1 MDNYQQNLREEIVYL
16 EKTLSFIRKDLETET
31 ENLSGRKRRLIAS
44 RKDMWE
50 NTVHFSEDF
59 DRLTEVNQYL
69 SEVNNQT
76 ATYMNTKTKVEKY
89 QKIIGAPYFGRF
101 DFKEDGCANEEK
113 IYIGRHGVID
123 PATLDVFVY
132 DWRAPISSIFYR
144 YELGKPTYSAPAGL
158 ISGDVLL
165 KRQYKIQDSRLG
177 YFFDCNI
184 MINDRILQEILSRN
198 ASSKMKNIVETIQ
211 KEQDLI
217 IRDTDNELLI
227 IQGVAGSG
235 KTSIALHRVAFL
247 LYDGLNSKLA
257 SNNVMMF
264 SPNAVFSKYISN
276 VLPELGEENV
286 EQSTFDDLAANAF
299 EGRFMVETRAMQLES
314 IITSRDMGEGNTS
327 KQSIDF
333 KGSKSFVKI
342 LDRLIWQYEHRLIPF
357 EDVYFNGVFLETRQ
371 RLKNRFLNNKN
382 GIPMAKQLQR
392 LENMI
397 WEKVYPLR
405 KKRLK
410 RIERIVENSEG
421 HDLEIKSFSRLLSI
435 KEAKS
440 FQNRLDRFT
449 KVDYWDL
456 YQRLFNQTGLF
467 LKLSR
472 GLDLPEN
479 IGQIISTT
487 RESLL
492 KGQARYEDCAPL
504 LYLKLRIEGCNLF
517 SDIKQ
522 VVIDEAQD
530 YSPMQYEVFKLLFKG
545 AKYTVL
551 GDIHQTIE
559 READSSLYDDISE
572 ILKKPKTIKLFLNKG
587 YRSSYEISAFT
598 RRLLGVKQ
606 DYMPFERHEKEP
618 LVVRKKTEELI
629 DRAITGDVAN
639 FIKQGYGSMAI
650 ICKTQREAE
659 RAYSRLNNLIPV
671 KLIDPHDG
679 NVELR
684 SGK

>member
-1 MDNYQQNLREEIVYL
+1 M
-16 EKTLSFIRKDLETET
+16 
-31 ENLSGRKRRLIAS
+31 
-44 RKDMWE
+44 
-50 NTVHFSEDF
+50 
-59 DRLTEVNQYL
+59 
-69 SEVNNQT
+69 
-76 ATYMNTKTKVEKY
+76 
-89 QKIIGAPYFGRF
+89 
-101 DFKEDGCANEEK
+101 
-113 IYIGRHGVID
+113 ID

-144 YELGKPTYSAPAGL
+144 YEPGKASYSAPAGL
-158 ISGDVLL
+158 ITGDVLL
-165 KRQYKIQDSRLG
+165 KRQYKIQDSKLG

-184 MINDRILQEILSRN
+184 MINDKILQEILSRN

-247 LYDGLNSKLA
+247 LYDGLNLNLA

-286 EQSTFDDLAANAF
+286 EQSTFDDVAANAF
-299 EGRFMVETRAMQLES
+299 EGRFMLETRAMQLES
-314 IITSRDMGEGNTS
+314 IITCRGMGEGNTS

-333 KGSKSFVKI
+333 KGSKNFLKI
-342 LDRLIWQYEHRLIPF
+342 LDRLIWQYEHRLIPI

-397 WEKVYPLR
+397 WEKVHPLR

-410 RIERIVENSEG
+410 RIERIVEISEG

-440 FQNRLDRFT
+440 FQNRLHKFT
-449 KVDYWDL
+449 RVDYWDL
-456 YQRLFNQTGLF
+456 YQRLFRQPGLF

-472 GLDLPEN
+472 GLDLPEDFE
-479 IGQIISTT
+479 QIVSTT
-487 RESLL
+487 KENLQ
-492 KGQARYEDCAPL
+492 KGQVRFEDCAPL
-504 LYLKLRIEGCNLF
+504 LYLKLKIEGCNLF

-530 YSPMQYEVFKLLFKG
+530 YCLMQYEVFKLLFKG

-598 RRLLGVKQ
+598 QRLLRVKQ
-606 DYMPFERHEKEP
+606 EYIPFERHEKEP

-639 FIKQGYGSMAI
+639 FIEQGYGSMAI

-659 RAYSRLNNLIPV
+659 RVYSRLKNLIPV

-679 NVELR
+679 NVEKGVMVIPSYMAKGLEFDVVMVYGANR
-684 SGK
+684 ENYSSEFDRKLLYVACTRALHRLVLYYTGEKSPFI